1 MTTLTAE
8 EMTTTFKPDSLV
20 DMLRFR
26 ASDQP
31 DKIAI
36 IFLKD
41 GEEEEIPITFA
52 ELDRRARLIAAKLQ
66 ELDGEGERAL
76 LLYPPGLE
84 YIAAF
89 FGCLYAGV
97 IAVPAYPP
105 RMNRPAPR
113 IQAIVVDSRATIA
126 LTTPEIMDSMEKRFE
141 HTPDLESLE
150 WVDTDELPIGLEA
163 EWQHPE
169 VTPDTLAFLQYTSG
183 STSTPKGVMLSH
195 GNLLH
200 NLDQIRLSFEVDP
213 GDTVISWLPSY
224 HDMGLIGAILG
235 SIYTSAKLVLI
246 APLDFLQRP
255 LRWLRAISKYK
266 AIVTGGPNF
275 AYDFCVDKV
284 KSEQMAALDLSS
296 WRTAFSGAEPVRL
309 ETMKRFSEKFAVCG
323 FRSEAFFPCYGLA
336 EGTLLVTGGDAT
348 AEPITLTVQRASLE
362 SDLIVDANPGDVDSQ
377 TLVGCGYSSTDQKIV
392 IVNPDTFLP
401 CPPNEV
407 GEIWL
412 SGKSVAE
419 GYWNRPEEN
428 ENTFGAHL
436 ARENE
441 DTYLRTGDLG
451 FLRENELFVTG
462 RLKDLIIIRGS
473 NHYPQD
479 IELTVEKCHES
490 LQLAGGGVFSLDV
503 DDEER
508 LIVVQEVDRKF
519 RRANLDP
526 AFQAIRKAIAEN
538 HDLQVYAILLI
549 KPFTIPKTSSGKIQR
564 HACKAKYLDG
574 SFDVIAEWQAP
585 R

>member
-1 MTTLTAE
+1 MTTLTAQ
-8 EMTTTFKPDSLV
+8 EMTTTFNPDSLV
-20 DMLRFR
+20 DMLRLR

-31 DKIAI
+31 EKIAI

-41 GEEEEIPITFA
+41 GEEEEIPITYA
-52 ELDRRARLIAAKLQ
+52 ELDRRARMIAAKLQ
-66 ELDGEGERAL
+66 ELEGAGERAL

-113 IQAIVVDSRATIA
+113 IQAIVADSSAVIA
-126 LTTPEIMDSMEKRFE
+126 LTTPEILDSMEKRFE
-141 HTPDLESLE
+141 HAPDLESLE
-150 WVDTDELPIGLEA
+150 WVDTDEIPLGLEE
-163 EWQHPE
+163 EWQPPE
-169 VTPDTLAFLQYTSG
+169 LTPDTLAFLQYTSG

-200 NLDQIRLSFEVDP
+200 NLEQIRPSFKVNQD
-213 GDTVISWLPSY
+213 DTVISWLPSY
-224 HDMGLIGAILG
+224 HDMGLIGSILG
-235 SIYTSAKLVLI
+235 SIYFGAKLVLI

-255 LRWLRAISKYK
+255 LRWLKAISKYK
-266 AIVTGGPNF
+266 ATVTGGPNF
-275 AYDFCVDKV
+275 AYDFCIDKV
-284 KSEQMAALDLSS
+284 KPEQMAALDLSS

-323 FRSEAFFPCYGLA
+323 FRIEAFYPCYGLA
-336 EGTLLVTGGDAT
+336 EGTLFVTGGEAT
-348 AEPITLTVQRASLE
+348 AEPVTLTVQRASLE
-362 SDLIVDANPGDVDSQ
+362 SDLIVDASPGDLDAQ
-377 TLVGCGYSSTDQKIV
+377 TLVGCGHTRLGQNIV
-392 IVNPDTFLP
+392 IVNPDTFLR

-419 GYWNRPEEN
+419 GYWNRPKEN
-428 ENTFGAHL
+428 EETFGAQL
-436 ARENE
+436 VREE
-441 DTYLRTGDLG
+441 GDTYLRTGDLG
-451 FLRENELFVTG
+451 FLRDNELFITG

-479 IELTVEKCHES
+479 IEMTVEQCHES

-508 LIVVQEVDRKF
+508 LVVVQEVDRKY

-526 AFQAIRKAIAEN
+526 TIQAIRKAIAEN
-538 HDLQVYAILLI
+538 HNLQVYAILLI

-564 HACKAKYLDG
+564 HACRAKYLDG
-574 SFDVIAEWQAP
+574 SFDVIAEWQA
-585 R
+585 RR